1 MRKTPKLLR
10 VIEDII
16 SMVPPLNQWSVEIT
30 DDSGVAVPA
39 EFRVFVDDEG
49 ARITMRHTLGLGR
62 PAEQTDISETHNYS
76 PYVVIT
82 IIEV

>member
-39 EFRVFVDDEG
+39 EFRIFVDGE
-49 ARITMRHTLGLGR
+49 AERVAMRATLNLGR
-62 PAEQTDISETHNYS
+62 PAEQTDLSETHEYS
-76 PYVVIT
+76 KYVVIT